1 MLLNR
6 IERWRQER
14 ARRNQ
19 NIVEGHVYAA
29 IPVIGLIKQRH
40 IGIVL
45 TRQGISPEG

>member
-1 MLLNR
+1 MSLNR

-14 ARRNQ
+14 ARRHQ

-45 TRQGISPEG
+45 TCQGISPKG